1 MEVVVAGVGRAH
13 GVRGDVVLE
22 LRTDRP
28 DLRFQPGSVFRVDD
42 AAQPGGPPRLTLRS
56 YRATTGWPVASFA
69 ELTDRT
75 TAEALRGA
83 KLVAEVDPAEE
94 DQAWYPA
101 ELRGLAVELPDG
113 TPAGTVNDLVY
124 GPAQDWLEIEQ
135 DGAGLALVPLIERF
149 VPVIDVPGGLVVIDP
164 PPGLVAARPAPE
176 DGVVA

>member
-1 MEVVVAGVGRAH
+1 
-13 GVRGDVVLE
+13 
-22 LRTDRP
+22 
-28 DLRFQPGSVFRVDD
+28 
-42 AAQPGGPPRLTLRS
+42 
-56 YRATTGWPVASFA
+56 VASFA